1 MSLNTKDSDRTAPS
15 IEHSSGVT
23 EPETYK
29 AVVEILIYFV
39 SQFCC
44 QAGWY
49 VCSNEKQLPQSHYG
63 KEVNSS
69 PFTVFKYTESS
80 NTDDDFGFHPEEN
93 RFRANEVG

>member
-44 QAGWY
+44 
-49 VCSNEKQLPQSHYG
+49 
-63 KEVNSS
+63 
-69 PFTVFKYTESS
+69 
-80 NTDDDFGFHPEEN
+80 
-93 RFRANEVG
+93 